1 MPIKII
7 NIAKSYFSKIN
18 AYVFFMITFFTIG
31 AWLDINGLWCEL
43 PVMVSYCF
51 FFKLN
56 KLKF

>member
-43 PVMVSYCF
+43 PVMVSLFLIYF
-51 FFKLN
+51 LN
-56 KLKF
+56 